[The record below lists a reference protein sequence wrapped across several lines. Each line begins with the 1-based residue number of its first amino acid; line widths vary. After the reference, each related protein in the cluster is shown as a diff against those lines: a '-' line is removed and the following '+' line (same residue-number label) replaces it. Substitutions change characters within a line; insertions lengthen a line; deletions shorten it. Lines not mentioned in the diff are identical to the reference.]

1 MKYYYRTF
9 GCFSESFFGKDRK
22 GELLMKK
29 ETLQSL
35 KERRSIR
42 EYCPEQIKEEEL
54 TAVLEAGIYA
64 PTGMGKQSP
73 KIVVVQDRST
83 VKKLSEMNR
92 IIMGVDFDPFYGAP
106 TVIVVFADSRI
117 PTYVEDG
124 SLVMGNLLLGA
135 YAAGLGSCW
144 IHRAKQMFETKEGK
158 ELMRLWGVSETYVG
172 VGNCIL
178 GYAKGEIPQAKER
191 KAGYIVRV

>member
-1 MKYYYRTF
+1 MKR
-9 GCFSESFFGKDRK
+9 
-22 GELLMKK
+22 

-42 EYCPEQIKEEEL
+42 SYRPEQIKEEEL
-54 TAVLEAGIYA
+54 AAVLEAGIYA

-73 KIVVVQDRST
+73 KIVVVQEPEL

-106 TVIVVFADSRI
+106 TVLIVFADSQI
-117 PTYVEDG
+117 PTHVEDG

-144 IHRAKQMFETKEGK
+144 IHRAKQMFETEEGK
-158 ELMRLWGVSETYVG
+158 ALMKQWGIPETYVG

-178 GYAKGEIPQAKER
+178 GYQDGETPEAKER
-191 KAGYIVRV
+191 KADYVVRV